1 MRMVKVAARR
11 APSGA
16 EEHIAMQ
23 AQDLMSTALVVVP
36 PETPVAAVAELLAA
50 RGISAVPVVDA
61 AGNALGIVTEGDLI
75 RRLADQPP
83 GPLSWFLQ
91 LFRDPAPLVERFS
104 RAHGLMAR
112 DVMSTELV
120 GVDRTASA
128 ESIARLMETH
138 AIRRVLVLEDGKLA
152 GIVSRADLLRA
163 VLRPPGAPAAADDRA
178 VLRAVVAA
186 MREQPWVDTTW
197 VVPDVVGGRV
207 TLFGYA
213 RSDSMRQALVLLA
226 QGIPGVAA
234 VQDRMEPMPLILRAT
249 L

>member
-1 MRMVKVAARR
+1 
-11 APSGA
+11 
-16 EEHIAMQ
+16 MQ

-36 PETPVAAVAELLAA
+36 PDAPVAAVAELLAA

-61 AGNALGIVTEGDLI
+61 AGMALGIVTEGDLI

-83 GPLSWFLQ
+83 GPLGWFLQ

-104 RAHGLMAR
+104 RAHGLTAR
-112 DVMSTELV
+112 DVMSTALV
-120 GVDRTASA
+120 GVGRTATA
-128 ESIARLMETH
+128 EAIARLMETH

-163 VLRPPGAPAAADDRA
+163 ILRAPAAPAAADDSA
-178 VLRAVVAA
+178 ILRAVVAA
-186 MREQPWVDTTW
+186 MREQPWVDTCW
-197 VVPDVVGGRV
+197 VFPDVAGGTV
-207 TLFGYA
+207 SLFGYA
-213 RSDSMRQALVLLA
+213 RSDEMRRALLLLA